1 MSSWKKIFA
10 LDDHR
15 TDEIKSKAAL
25 LNMNYSEKDE
35 YGILNQLKE
44 FKLIKDHG
52 GEIYNVLSNHDP
64 ISKHYFF
71 DYKYTVSTEEFY
83 DKFLTWLGF
92 PDINF
97 ESHTEFSHKYKLT
110 GEYKDVIKYY
120 FHKDILDLLSSH
132 ALFHMEGMNYYLIL
146 YHHNHLLP
154 SKMIPSFVH
163 LSTLIYELFKLRSKS
178 SQEEF
183 KLNL

>member
-71 DYKYTVSTEEFY
+71 DYKYTVST
-83 DKFLTWLGF
+83 G
-92 PDINF
+92 
-97 ESHTEFSHKYKLT
+97 
-110 GEYKDVIKYY
+110 
-120 FHKDILDLLSSH
+120 
-132 ALFHMEGMNYYLIL
+132 
-146 YHHNHLLP
+146 
-154 SKMIPSFVH
+154 
-163 LSTLIYELFKLRSKS
+163 KS
-178 SQEEF
+178 SITF
-183 KLNL
+183 KQSVNFLIARLFQFQSFICDLKNFMTNF